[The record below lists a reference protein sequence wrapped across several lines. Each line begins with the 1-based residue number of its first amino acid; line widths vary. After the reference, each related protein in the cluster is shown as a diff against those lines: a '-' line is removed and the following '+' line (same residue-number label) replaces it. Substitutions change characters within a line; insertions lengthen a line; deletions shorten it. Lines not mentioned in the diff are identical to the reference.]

1 MQKTGGRGGTVIDIE
16 FLRPAGAHEEAAST
30 RAADWAARG
39 LSPRGVDWLRSNG
52 VSRALTRA
60 EAAWLRAKAEAEGL
74 KVVTDD
80 QAPDA
85 RNPQKI

>member
-1 MQKTGGRGGTVIDIE
+1 VIDIE
-16 FLRPAGAHEEAAST
+16 FLRPAGAQESAASK
-30 RAADWAARG
+30 RVADWTARA
-39 LSPRGVDWLRSNG
+39 LSPRGMDWLDSNG
-52 VSRALTRA
+52 VSQWLTRV

-85 RNPQKI
+85 ENPQKI

>member
-1 MQKTGGRGGTVIDIE
+1 VTDIE
-16 FLRPAGAHEEAAST
+16 FLRPAGTQERAASE
-30 RAADWAARG
+30 RAADWTARA
-39 LSPRGVDWLRSNG
+39 LSPRGGDWLRSNG
-52 VSRALTRA
+52 VSQWLTRV

-85 RNPQKI
+85 ENPQKI